1 MSGLNSSGFPA
12 GMAQSPDEDT
22 EPHVQRLFIGPYRET
37 CMGSQDLKLAWG
49 LVYIHQPRAM
59 NLMAIFITHN
69 QTATKVPPTKVG
81 LEKDIQKL
89 FEKNLE
95 EILNIKFLAT
105 EYSTSFGGRI
115 DSLGIDN
122 NGSPVIIE
130 YKKGQNDSVINQG
143 LSYLRWLLD
152 HKADFEALVRRKEID
167 IEIDWASPR
176 VICVAESYN
185 KFDLDTADLLPMNIE
200 LLRYQLY
207 DHDLLLVEPEVQRK
221 VKIST
226 SEVFEQGEKQKRVF
240 KDKIHYTVDDHVK
253 SASPD
258 AQKLFSSLK
267 EQISALDESII
278 EEAKAKYIAY
288 KLTTNF
294 CDVVVLRDS
303 LKIFLNV
310 PSGHL
315 DDPESIARDLTK
327 PKPIGHWGNGDY
339 EVKIES
345 EADLEKAIPL
355 VRQSY
360 TYNK

>member
-1 MSGLNSSGFPA
+1 
-12 GMAQSPDEDT
+12 
-22 EPHVQRLFIGPYRET
+22 
-37 CMGSQDLKLAWG
+37 
-49 LVYIHQPRAM
+49 
-59 NLMAIFITHN
+59 MAIFLT
-69 QTATKVPPTKVG
+69 TKENVKKIPPVRVG
-81 LEKDIQKL
+81 LEKDIQQI

-130 YKKGQNDSVINQG
+130 YKKGQNDNVINQG

-152 HKADFEALVRRKEID
+152 HKADFEVLVHKKD
-167 IEIDWASPR
+167 LNMEIDWASPR

-207 DHDLLLVEPEVQRK
+207 ENDILLVEPAIQRK

-226 SEVFEQGEKQKRVF
+226 SEIFNNGEKQKREF
-240 KDKIHYTVDDHVK
+240 KEKIQYSIDDHLKSVSDTIRELFLIVK
-253 SASPD
+253 E
-258 AQKLFSSLK
+258 K
-267 EQISALDESII
+267 ITALDESII
-278 EEAKAKYIAY
+278 EEPKAKYIAY

-294 CDVVVLRDS
+294 CDVVVLHDA

-310 PSGHL
+310 PSGEL
-315 DDPESIARDLTK
+315 NDPSSLARDLTK
-327 PKPIGHWGNGDY
+327 PKLVGHWGNGDY
-339 EVKIES
+339 EVK
-345 EADLEKAIPL
+345 LEKKEDIDKVMGL
-355 VRQSY
+355 IEQSY
-360 TYNK
+360 EYNK